1 MKSLKALISK
11 KTIHRAHAKEKSLL
25 EEWDI
30 VQVSFSNSLY
40 LYVKDPELLSKLG
53 IPEIYIDDGGVFLY
67 FAGEFASILYL
78 YKYDKEL
85 KHVSDPK
92 WDIKRVYRN
101 IEGGLN
107 IHSIKDLKKSTQSR
121 VLNNLCN
128 NEYTLVFSR

>member
-1 MKSLKALISK
+1 MKPLKALISK
-11 KTIHRAHAKEKSLL
+11 STIHRAHAKEKPLL

-30 VQVSFSNSLY
+30 VQHSFSNSLY
-40 LYVKDPELLSKLG
+40 LYVKDPELLSELG
-53 IPEIYIDDGGVFLY
+53 IPEIHIDDGGVFLY
-67 FAGEFASILYL
+67 FAGGFASILYL

-85 KHVSDPK
+85 KHKKDSK

-101 IEGGLN
+101 TEGGLN
-107 IHSIKDLKKSTQSR
+107 IHSMKDLKEITQPR